1 VSGTSEHMEDS
12 PGEGPGPARDAGW
25 PAATPRGQL
34 RGARLMGLGAYRPA
48 RLVTN
53 DDIAARVPTSDEWIR
68 SRTGIATRRIADAEE
83 TIVAMGSA
91 AAGKALAAAG
101 VNADQIDLVLLATC
115 TNPSQI
121 PGSAPRVA
129 TRLGATRAGALDING
144 GCAGFCYGL
153 SMAADAIRAGS
164 ASHVLLVA
172 AERLSDYTDWDDR
185 STCILLADG
194 AGAAVLGPGTSDD
207 IGPVVWGHDGSRAD
221 SIKIP
226 GYGDNLF
233 RMEGQA
239 VFRWAISLVPAVR
252 AICERAGIAPSE
264 LAGVVPHQA
273 NLRIVEAMVAGLGA
287 TNAVIS
293 RDVVDAGNTSAA
305 SIPLGLT
312 RLLDAGELNQ
322 GDPVLVFGFGAGL
335 TYCGQVIRCP

>member
-1 VSGTSEHMEDS
+1 MT
-12 PGEGPGPARDAGW
+12 
-25 PAATPRGQL
+25 
-34 RGARLMGLGAYRPA
+34 GARLMGVGAYRPA

-53 DDIAARVPTSDEWIR
+53 DELATRVATSDAWIR

-83 TIVAMGSA
+83 TIVAMGAA

-101 VNADQIDLVLLATC
+101 VDAESIDLVLLATC

-121 PGSAPRVA
+121 PGSAPQVA
-129 TRLGATRAGALDING
+129 SRLGATRAGAVDING

-164 ASHVLLVA
+164 ATHVLVVA
-172 AERLSDYTDWDDR
+172 SERLSDYTDHDDR
-185 STCILLADG
+185 TTCILLADG
-194 AGAAVLGPGTSDD
+194 AGAAVLGPSVTDD
-207 IGPVVWGHDGSRAD
+207 IGPVVWGHDGTRAD
-221 SIKIP
+221 SIKVP

-252 AICERAGIAPSE
+252 SICERAGIAPSE

-273 NLRIVEAMVAGLGA
+273 NLRIVEAIVAGIGA
-287 TNAVIS
+287 TDAVIS

-312 RLLDAGELNQ
+312 RLLDAGELSQ
-322 GDPVLVFGFGAGL
+322 GDPVLLFGFGAGL
-335 TYCGQVIRCP
+335 TYCGQIVRCP